1 VTVNSFEI
9 LNTTIHAVQPAETL
23 NVINAWSIEKES
35 YKYIVST
42 NANNIINAVED
53 TKYSKVMLNA
63 FLSLPDG
70 VPFLWFG
77 RKKGFNLPNRCGIQ
91 EIMESIYEL
100 SNQDNHYRHY
110 FYGNTE
116 HVLNEMKINLVQKYP
131 NLNIVG
137 AYSPPFRAL
146 SKEED
151 EKIINDINNASPD
164 FLWVSLGCPKQEEWM
179 YDHRKVLNPMIASGA
194 GAVFNFLAG
203 ETKRAPRWIQYLGLE
218 WLYRL
223 FLNPKKLWRRYLVK
237 YPKFIYLF
245 CKHHLLGVQY
255 K

>member
-9 LNTTIHAVQPAETL
+9 LNTTIHAVQPDEIL
-23 NVINAWSIEKES
+23 NIINAWAIEKES

-77 RKKGFNLPNRCGIQ
+77 RKKGFNLPKRCGIQ
-91 EIMESIYEL
+91 EVMEVLFDS
-100 SNQDNHYRHY
+100 SNNGNNFSHY
-110 FYGNTE
+110 FYGNTQG
-116 HVLNEMKINLVQKYP
+116 VLDAMQINLLKQYP
-131 NLNIVG
+131 NLNIAG
-137 AYSPPFRAL
+137 SYSPPFRTLNVA
-146 SKEED
+146 ED
-151 EKIINDINNASPD
+151 KKIIEAINNASPD

-203 ETKRAPRWIQYLGLE
+203 ETKRAPRWIQYSGLE

-223 FLNPKKLWRRYLVK
+223 LLNPKKLANRYLVK

-245 CKHHLLGVQY
+245 FKHYLIG
-255 K
+255 